1 MRFPSSTALTRAAA
15 TAATTIVFAGPLLAQ
30 NPAAAPAATGPTC
43 DIDESKPQA
52 IARATFSMTRAQAA
66 QRTGN
71 ATKDLRDVVAQA
83 SSPAANANPVAR
95 AYLLGQAYI
104 LFLDQPGITPIVTRS
119 TIGLTTDPTATID
132 LFAAADSAWSI
143 VEATSPGCAALGKQW
158 RQQKAWL
165 AVTNQAINALN
176 ANKFDS
182 AEIYAKRALVLDRN
196 APYAYSILASVAK
209 NKKDF
214 ATAAQYWKK
223 TLETAGTD
231 TAFSDVRDRVLFD
244 MATAVTAR
252 VEAAPAAE
260 KRALAREAINAWNAA
275 LAGTKDDFQHTFAM
289 QNLATLYV
297 TAGDSMS
304 IAKIYAPMLA
314 NPARY
319 GEQTLMQAGVIAS
332 RFKRPDDAAK
342 IFSAVLERNPYQRD
356 ALNNLAA
363 QYIFQNQFDKVFPL
377 VTRLTDVDPSN
388 PENWM
393 LNAYAYAGLVKA
405 TKAPKLN
412 KQYTDS
418 LVFYTGKADKL
429 PVKITFTEFS
439 RSSESTQLGGT
450 IENRSTAAKTYPL
463 SVDFLDNKGTVL
475 FTETVSV
482 GPVPP
487 KGTKEFTIK
496 AAKGGVSAFRYKPL
510 G

>member
-1 MRFPSSTALTRAAA
+1 
-15 TAATTIVFAGPLLAQ
+15 
-30 NPAAAPAATGPTC
+30 
-43 DIDESKPQA
+43 
-52 IARATFSMTRAQAA
+52 MTRAQSALK
-66 QRTGN
+66 TGN
-71 ATKDLRDVVAQA
+71 ATKDLRDVIASA
-83 SSPAANANPVAR
+83 SSPAANANPVGR

-119 TIGLTTDPTATID
+119 AIGLTNDPSGTID
-132 LFAAADSAWSI
+132 LFAAADSAWNI

-158 RQQKAWL
+158 RQQKPWL

-196 APYAYSILASVAK
+196 APYAYSVLASVAK

-231 TAFSDVRDRVLFD
+231 TAFSDVRDRAFFD
-244 MATAVTAR
+244 IATTATAR
-252 VEAAPAAE
+252 VDAAPPAQ
-260 KRALAREAINAWNAA
+260 KKALAHEAINAWNAA
-275 LAGTKDDFQHTFAM
+275 LAGTNNDIQQTFAI

-304 IAKIYAPMLA
+304 IGKIYAPMLA

-332 RFKRPDDAAK
+332 RFKRPEDAGR
-342 IFSAVLERNPYQRD
+342 IFSIVLERNPYQRD

-363 QYIFQNQFDKVFPL
+363 QYIFTNQFDKVFPL
-377 VTRLTDVDPSN
+377 VTRLVSVDPSN

-418 LVFYTGKADKL
+418 LVLYTGKADKL
-429 PVKITFTEFS
+429 GVKVMFTEFS
-439 RSSESTQLGGT
+439 RGSEATQLAGT
-450 IENRSTAAKTYPL
+450 IENRSTTAKTYPL
-463 SVDFLDNKGTVL
+463 TVDFLDNKGTVL

-487 KGTKEFTIK
+487 KGSKEFAIK
-496 AAKGGVSAFRYKPL
+496 SAKGGVSAFRYKPL
-510 G
+510 S